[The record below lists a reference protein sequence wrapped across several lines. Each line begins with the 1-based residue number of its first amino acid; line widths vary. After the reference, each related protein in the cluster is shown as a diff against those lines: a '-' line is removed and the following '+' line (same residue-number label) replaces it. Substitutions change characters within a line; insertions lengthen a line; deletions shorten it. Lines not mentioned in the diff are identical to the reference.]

1 MLGMRLAVLLLA
13 SCSLGCFSRKR
24 CQSEEAC
31 PPPEPDACEGV
42 CAPFVG
48 AGWSPVLVAS
58 SSPRAR
64 CPAVAPVEAMATSS
78 LTACGVPEGDGECND
93 GLVCL
98 ESEPGWTACIVR
110 DGAHACPTFYEAQ
123 VQAED
128 GATLCCPA
136 EDPPA

>member
-1 MLGMRLAVLLLA
+1 MRWAVPLVA
-13 SCSLGCFSRKR
+13 SASMGCFSHHS
-24 CQSEEAC
+24 CEGVEPC
-31 PPPEPDACEGV
+31 EPPPEVVTCEGV

-78 LTACGVPEGDGECND
+78 LTACGVPEGDGDCND

-128 GATLCCPA
+128 GVTLCCPA